1 MSEIKPFSMPRALM
15 HPRRFMKNSV
25 SQIKGYKTFC
35 FSMTPTTSYLD
46 SALTTGQQIAT
57 ISAALTRKNEATVV
71 SYFLYYDPKVL

>member
-1 MSEIKPFSMPRALM
+1 MPRALM

-25 SQIKGYKTFC
+25 SQIKSYKTFF

-57 ISAALTRKNEATVV
+57 ISAALTRKNAAIV